1 MDETIKKTKYFDD
14 LVIGD
19 AKFKAAVLED
29 KTRVLT
35 RATFVRAIGRT
46 GKAKGGRAYDEEFKV
61 PVFLTANNLK
71 PFIPNELSE
80 NSSPVLFKHKGTQYI
95 GYRAELLPDVA
106 PPFFITSLP

>member
-1 MDETIKKTKYFDD
+1 MTGYHATTPKKLDRYN
-14 LVIGD
+14 I
-19 AKFKAAVLED
+19 
-29 KTRVLT
+29 
-35 RATFVRAIGRT
+35 T

-95 GYRAELLPDVA
+95 GYRAELLPQVCGVLWMQMKREYFAHGQQRRFDLVNQTL
-106 PPFFITSLP
+106 FGFSN